1 MASIR
6 SKPTKSG
13 EPRYEVVYRGPDRK
27 QRTKTFKRKTDAQR
41 YANTI
46 EADLARHDWVDP
58 QRGRAPFGEWAE
70 RWIATTTHLKPKT
83 RESYESIL
91 RNHLLPEFEHRP
103 IGSIEHSEVL
113 AFLSSMTNQGKGAG
127 TVRNIRD
134 VLRLIFKLAVRSGV
148 VKTNPV
154 EDIRAPRAA
163 KTEMIF
169 LTEHQVMAL
178 ADEIVNPPPLQRGH
192 SHRDGG
198 YPDYSLLVRFA
209 AFTGLRAGELGAL
222 QVSRVNLLRRRVEV
236 ARSADEA
243 NGTFNIGPTKTYQ
256 NRSVGFPAPMA
267 DELAEHLLGKKQ
279 NDLVFEGPEGGP
291 LRHSN
296 WYPRHFKPA
305 VVRAGLPTGT
315 RFDDLRHTYAA
326 FLIAKGAHPR
336 AMMERMGHSTINV
349 TLGTYGHLFPS
360 IDAQLDDALGD
371 LYLHAGASSLSGP
384 SAIRHLGESPR

>member
-6 SKPTKSG
+6 RKHTKEG
-13 EPRYEVVYRGPDRK
+13 DVRYEVVYRGPDRK
-27 QRTKTFKRKTDAQR
+27 QRTKRFKRKTDAQR
-41 YANTI
+41 FASTV

-58 QRGRAPFGEWAE
+58 QLGRQPFGEWAE
-70 RWIATTTHLKPKT
+70 RWLATTTHLKPKT

-91 RNHLLPEFEHRP
+91 RNHLLPEFEHRA
-103 IGSIEHSEVL
+103 IGSIDHPEAL
-113 AFLSSMTNQGKGAG
+113 AFLAGLTNDGKGAG

-134 VLRLIFKLAVRSGV
+134 VMRLIFKLAVKSGV
-148 VKTNPV
+148 IKTNPA
-154 EDIRAPRAA
+154 EDIKAPRAA

-178 ADEIVNPPPLQRGH
+178 ADEIADPPPLRRGH
-192 SHRDGG
+192 SHREGG

-222 QVSRVNLLRRRVEV
+222 RASRIDLLRRRVEV
-236 ARSADEA
+236 DQSADEA
-243 NGTFNIGPTKTYQ
+243 NGQFNIGPTKTYSR
-256 NRSVGFPAPMA
+256 RSVGVPGPLA
-267 DELAEHLLGKKQ
+267 DELADHLAGMKP
-279 NDLVFEGPEGGP
+279 NALVFEGPDGGP

-305 VVRAGLPTGT
+305 VVRAGLPQRT
-315 RFDDLRHTYAA
+315 RFHDLRHTYAA

-336 AMMERMGHSTINV
+336 AMMERMGHSAINV

-360 IDAQLDDALGD
+360 IDAELDDALAD
-371 LYLHAGASSLSGP
+371 LYVGAQPEP
-384 SAIRHLGESPR
+384 SASVAHLRRPG